1 MLIDW
6 GTINNSL
13 NCDNIQIS
21 TDVELKILGTT
32 SPFENF
38 DEFLKWFNSSEK
50 I

>member
-21 TDVELKILGTT
+21 TDVELKILGTA
-32 SPFENF
+32 SPFETLMNF
-38 DEFLKWFNSSEK
+38 
-50 I
+50 